1 MIAFV
6 DDCKSVPATING
18 QTDQT
23 ITIGVGSGIFVLL
36 VGVTLNFIATSIALL
51 TPYGCCRMFGKCQH
65 RGWRLPLCIGIPLG
79 ICTGFIVFAV
89 EVYSIFVGLSFYPLT
104 QEEFEI
110 PDSCRIPYYST
121 FIFVLITHVVS
132 SFLIAAFIIA
142 ILIALVFVLIK
153 CTICT

>member
-18 QTDQT
+18 QTDQL
-23 ITIGVGSGIFVLL
+23 ITIGVESGIFVLL

-51 TPYGCCRMFGKCQH
+51 TPYFCCKMFEKCQH

-79 ICTGFIVFAV
+79 ICSVIAV
-89 EVYSIFVGLSFYPLT
+89 VVYSILAASSFYPLT
-104 QEEFEI
+104 EI

-121 FIFVLITHVVS
+121 FIFLLIT
-132 SFLIAAFIIA
+132 SFLLAAFIIA
-142 ILIALVFVLIK
+142 ILIMLVFVLIK